1 HRYDNRGPGFQLLW
15 DETQKLGAKFT
26 ATVTYAMEASG
37 SYHHNL
43 LVFLLG
49 KTDRVWSFN
58 PLLLRKERLG
68 QLRKTKTDALDAQMI
83 AEFARK
89 DGREHPFSTVDPEQ
103 MRLRELC
110 RVRFRLVRKASKAK
124 QQLRRNLDILCPG
137 LGPEFKDVASPS
149 AMAVLKDVA
158 QVTSLFQATVEDLE
172 KLLKPFY
179 QNPDRR
185 HLKAVALQK
194 HFEER
199 VENGGLE
206 EPLVFEVRFLLHQ
219 LELYEE
225 QVRQVEGKIEREMER
240 RKSLLTTV
248 PGISLVTAAIV
259 EGELGDP
266 HRFPDERAVRAF
278 AGLDPSVRQSGKFE
292 GDRVRISKRGS
303 PRLREGLY
311 NAALPA
317 MRVNPACREFYE
329 RLRAGGKHHK
339 SALTA
344 VAGKLLVQ
352 CWAVMRSGKS
362 FEIPEKYRV
371 AATTEKETTTFPSA
385 PPSLEKGDASRPSS
399 TSQES
404 PQGPSRE
411 PKVVRK

>member
-1 HRYDNRGPGFQLLW
+1 MSTRSPPLIRSRCACASSAASASASSARPPRRSSSSGGTWTSSAPG
-15 DETQKLGAKFT
+15 
-26 ATVTYAMEASG
+26 S
-37 SYHHNL
+37 
-43 LVFLLG
+43 
-49 KTDRVWSFN
+49 
-58 PLLLRKERLG
+58 
-68 QLRKTKTDALDAQMI
+68 
-83 AEFARK
+83 
-89 DGREHPFSTVDPEQ
+89 
-103 MRLRELC
+103 
-110 RVRFRLVRKASKAK
+110 
-124 QQLRRNLDILCPG
+124 
-137 LGPEFKDVASPS
+137 GPEFKDVASPS

-278 AGLDPSVRQSGKFE
+278 AGLDPRCASPGSSRGTGCASPSG
-292 GDRVRISKRGS
+292 GAHG
-303 PRLREGLY
+303 
-311 NAALPA
+311 
-317 MRVNPACREFYE
+317 
-329 RLRAGGKHHK
+329 
-339 SALTA
+339 
-344 VAGKLLVQ
+344 
-352 CWAVMRSGKS
+352 
-362 FEIPEKYRV
+362 
-371 AATTEKETTTFPSA
+371 
-385 PPSLEKGDASRPSS
+385 
-399 TSQES
+399 
-404 PQGPSRE
+404 
-411 PKVVRK
+411 